1 MWPML
6 VLIQHSP
13 TCLHLLLIPLS
24 NQALSTAIA
33 WQVNHVQALWA
44 KPMPPLEEPLSG
56 ADRAR
61 LGEAAA
67 RRTAEVMTR
76 GCAAVLRALMAHRV
90 RISAGSTWLQ
100 SIPQAMPLC
109 TRA

>member
-1 MWPML
+1 
-6 VLIQHSP
+6 
-13 TCLHLLLIPLS
+13 
-24 NQALSTAIA
+24 
-33 WQVNHVQALWA
+33 VNHVQALWA
-44 KPMPPLEEPLSG
+44 KPMPALEEPLSG

-90 RISAGSTWLQ
+90 RPLLTFVLQ
-100 SIPQAMPLC
+100 SLHS
-109 TRA
+109 

>member
-1 MWPML
+1 MGSH
-6 VLIQHSP
+6 IGRSIGNC
-13 TCLHLLLIPLS
+13 TG
-24 NQALSTAIA
+24 

-44 KPMPPLEEPLSG
+44 KPMPPLGEPLSG

-76 GCAAVLRALMAHRV
+76 GCAVVLRALMAHRV
-90 RISAGSTWLQ
+90 RQRTDSVHPPWLPLAMLPSARMMQPSL
-100 SIPQAMPLC
+100 A
-109 TRA
+109 